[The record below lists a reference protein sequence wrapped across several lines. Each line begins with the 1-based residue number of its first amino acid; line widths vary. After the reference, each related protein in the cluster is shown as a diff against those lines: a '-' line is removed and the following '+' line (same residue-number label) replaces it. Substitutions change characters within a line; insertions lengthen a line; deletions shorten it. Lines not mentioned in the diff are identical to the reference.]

1 MPIYVDVPELGVVE
15 FPDGMKEG
23 EITSVLNKQV
33 TEVKNTKSY
42 VDRITQGQQIKP
54 TPDGTIPK
62 DQTKQLESSMG
73 TGNRDLAEDLARAG
87 RRGIARPLVGAV
99 KTLNDDFGANLKGT
113 EANLEKW
120 IGDQGPMS
128 DWTRAVGGG
137 VGQLPY
143 FAAGPVGYLTAAFGG
158 GADTRANVKR
168 QGGTELAASGV
179 AGLDVLSTLLAGK
192 FLNSQKP
199 LTSAIQNVG
208 QEYGTSRAQ
217 QYVLDNSM
225 TPELAEQFAPTA
237 AQLAVAGAMG
247 AGMPAIKRQLAQAD
261 VVRGV
266 NKTDTRP
273 SVIQD
278 AQRQVEQTLNTREG
292 LTPEG
297 DGILLKEPVLNK
309 GQEAIAKKLTL
320 GEKVK
325 DATLE
330 IDAQRINAPQY
341 GSEKP
346 RLGQD
351 QEAHGKAQDAL
362 IDKEKLVQWL
372 ETLPPEQAKKYL
384 GMTPEEL
391 AAERE
396 NYKPPYQ
403 GDPTKSALLQDPT
416 APKPEET
423 PPQTAALFKPKPDDV
438 SEATAPKGWEK
449 VDNLPEDFF
458 NGVIERN
465 RKGLSGPTVFD
476 AIDYAVQHSPVKR
489 FADILTRSRGVL
501 ENMEKQGIKINYV
514 IANDPNTS
522 AGGWVNPRKP
532 GKELTIALNKA
543 TQGDANF
550 EIFTHEIIHAV
561 AIPLSQRVEWAK
573 QNRDFKFL
581 QENKM
586 LVQAHNDLKA
596 IYAAFRDDTD
606 GPVFHNSEGKAT
618 TPHIKN
624 MQEFIAYGM
633 TNYRVVNWLKS
644 KTINGTNGLM
654 AFVKAVGKMIGIGE
668 NDINA
673 HSELWHI
680 FDRMTLAGKD
690 ADFTYNGKN
699 KTHQI
704 SVLEGVYEAQQQS
717 IKRQASTLA
726 QQPSGPVTTRI
737 PGLEEAAGVRF
748 ENVHQLMKAATD
760 IKLSELGT
768 LFRPGFRYEA
778 WKTKHPIIQLA
789 QSEVTYAKARAN
801 EFLRKHVTG
810 DKGQAP
816 TFGQIGAK
824 LSVKELAEINE
835 VYKIGSRNKV
845 RIDPNAIKAFSPDQR
860 AYLEGVYKAM
870 DARWENANKQLK
882 AAGLPGIPYRQGYYP
897 GILEAD
903 FASVGVD
910 KDGMVVAIAGDNTKW
925 SYNKAK
931 DWLKS
936 QPGVAEVV
944 EIKNAKQSN
953 NFRQNDV
960 LTGLLKLMKILPDT
974 DPSLP
979 KIKAL
984 KEQVELMTNDQLFGM
999 HLHRLPKKGIQGF
1012 NGDRP
1017 WLSQEQN
1024 AREFH
1029 KGLINFFSKAA
1040 TADEL
1045 HVPLKKLNEVFGAY
1059 EKEQPNAINAT
1070 RRWLGQVAGTVGNS
1084 NVSEIGRGLNMALY
1098 GIMSTFGVGPSK
1110 VRGALGMT
1118 ADLTTQHVLGWFNAQ
1133 FVGANFIQILQG
1145 GGPFA
1150 AWASDRLGM
1159 NPVSAG
1165 KAWTEGMTK
1174 GAILMG
1180 EYVAPGGKV
1189 KVPMDTFNR
1198 TAFDYARKMG
1208 ILQFSE
1214 IERLHSESQNKYKQM
1229 YDSAAEFSMKM
1240 GEVGTRPLVFMAM
1253 ANLIKQSKI
1262 GGQFPDDIVLEHAY
1276 NITQRAMTD
1285 YSPEQRPLIY
1295 SELGLAGQMLGKFGT
1310 YKHNFVGQ
1318 EITLGKEALKGDPTP
1333 FLMMN
1338 GLLFA
1343 LAGTLGM
1350 PFMEDALK
1358 ALEAATG
1365 ENYKEKLLKNMNLAG
1380 AYGILSDALGIQVS
1394 PKFSAGNI
1402 VPDGPLDSIPTISII
1417 TKAMQ
1422 AVIDGGGKAIDGTFS
1437 SQDAKNIGRALTP
1450 TSMQREFDRQF
1461 NRGPNNELIGKEGDD
1476 RDYLTEKEWDA
1487 RKFFGWQGNT
1497 LDEAARNAVDR
1508 ESFSTNRKNE
1518 ERIKGAEDSIAR
1530 LMNLGELSQKA
1541 YERQL
1546 EKYIKAG
1553 GDPNTLASSIE
1564 NKVSILKQPMWYRRM
1579 KKTADGPAP
1588 TIGNQRILDNPYREI
1603 K

>member
-1 MPIYVDVPELGVVE
+1 MPIYVEVPELGVVE

-23 EITSVLNKQV
+23 EITSVLSKQV

-42 VDRITQGQQIKP
+42 VDRITQGQQFTP

-62 DQTKQLESSMG
+62 DQTKQLESSLG
-73 TGNRDLAEDLARAG
+73 VGKRDLATDLGAAG
-87 RRGIARPLVGAV
+87 RRGVARPILGSL
-99 KTLNDDFGANLKGT
+99 KTLNDDFGANLNGT
-113 EANLEKW
+113 ETNLEKW

-199 LTSAIQNVG
+199 LTSAVQNIG
-208 QEYGTSRAQ
+208 QEYGTSKAQ
-217 QYVLDNSM
+217 EYVLNNSM

-237 AQLAVAGAMG
+237 PQLAVAGAMG
-247 AGMPAIKRQLAQAD
+247 AGMPAIKRQLAQVDAT
-261 VVRGV
+261 RGV

-278 AQRQVEQTLNTREG
+278 AQRQVERTLNTREG

-297 DGILLKEPVLNK
+297 DGIVLKEPVLNK
-309 GQEAIAKKLTL
+309 GQQAIAKKLAL
-320 GEKVK
+320 GEEVK

-351 QEAHGKAQDAL
+351 QEAHGKAQDAR
-362 IDKEKLVQWL
+362 IDQEKLVLWL

-396 NYKPPYQ
+396 NYKPPYE
-403 GDPTKSALLQDPT
+403 GDPTKAALLQDPT
-416 APKPEET
+416 APKVEPDDVGGQT
-423 PPQTAALFKPKPDDV
+423 PALFKPKPDDV
-438 SEATAPKGWEK
+438 SEAAPKGWESI
-449 VDNLPEDFF
+449 EA
-458 NGVIERN
+458 GMEAVIARN
-465 RKGLSGPTVFD
+465 RKGLSGPTVFH
-476 AIDYAVQHSPVKR
+476 AIDYAINNSGSKR
-489 FADILTRSRGVL
+489 FVDILSRARGVL
-501 ENMEKQGIKINYV
+501 ENMQKQGIKINYV
-514 IANDPNTS
+514 IANDPNVS

-543 TQGDANF
+543 TMGDANF
-550 EIFTHEIIHAV
+550 EIFTHEVIHAV

-596 IYAAFRDDTD
+596 IFQAFKNNTD
-606 GPVFHNSEGKAT
+606 GPTFHNNKGEVT

-633 TNYRVVNWLKS
+633 TNSRVVNWLKS
-644 KTINGTNGLM
+644 QTIKGTNGLM

-704 SVLEGVYEAQQQS
+704 SVLEGVYEAQKLS
-717 IKRQASTLA
+717 AGRQAEELA
-726 QQPSGPVTTRI
+726 KQPEGPVTTRI
-737 PGLEEAAGVRF
+737 PGLEEASGVRF
-748 ENVHQLMKAATD
+748 SNIHTLMKGAVD
-760 IKLSELGT
+760 IVSNEFRT
-768 LFRPGFRYEA
+768 LMRPGFRYEA
-778 WKTKHPIIQLA
+778 WKTKHPIVQLA
-789 QSEVTYAKARAN
+789 QSEVTQAKARAN
-801 EFLRKHVTG
+801 QFLRKHVTG
-810 DKGQAP
+810 DQGQEP

-824 LSVKELAEINE
+824 LSKQEIIEANE
-835 VYKIGSRNKV
+835 IYKIGARNKV
-845 RIDPNAIKAFSPDQR
+845 RIDTDQIKDLNTNQR
-860 AYLEGVYKAM
+860 KYLDGIYKAL
-870 DARWENANKQLK
+870 DARWENANRLLK
-882 AAGLPGIPYRQGYYP
+882 EAGLPGIPYRQGYYP
-897 GILEAD
+897 GILDAD

-910 KDGMVVAIAGDNTKW
+910 KDGMVVAIGGDNTKW
-925 SYNKAK
+925 AYTKAK
-931 DWLKS
+931 KWLKS
-936 QPGVAEVV
+936 QPGVVEVV

-960 LTGLLKLMKILPDT
+960 LTGLLKLMKIMPED
-974 DPSLP
+974 DASIP

-984 KEQVELMTNDQLFGM
+984 KEQIELMTNDQLFGM

-1012 NGDRP
+1012 TGDRP
-1017 WLSQEQN
+1017 WLSPEQN

-1029 KGLINFFSKAA
+1029 RGLINFFSKAA
-1040 TADEL
+1040 VSDEL
-1045 HVPLKKLNEVFGAY
+1045 HVPLKKLGEVMDTY
-1059 EKEQPNAINAT
+1059 EKDHPNANAAV

-1084 NVSEIGRGLNMALY
+1084 TVSEIGRGINMALY
-1098 GIMSTFGVGPSK
+1098 GLATGLGLGPSK
-1110 VRGALGMT
+1110 VRGGLGMG
-1118 ADLTTQHVLGWFNAQ
+1118 ADIATQHVLGWFNGQ
-1133 FVGANFIQILQG
+1133 FLGTQFLQIGQG
-1145 GGPFA
+1145 GAPFA
-1150 AWASDRLGM
+1150 QWAADRLGM
-1159 NPVSAG
+1159 DSMSMA
-1165 KAWTEGMTK
+1165 KSWTYGMTK
-1174 GAILMG
+1174 GALLLG
-1180 EYVAPGGKV
+1180 EYVAPGQKV
-1189 KVPMDTFNR
+1189 KVPIDPFNR
-1198 TAFDYARKMG
+1198 TAFNYARKMG

-1214 IERLHSESQNKYKQM
+1214 IERLHAESQNKYKQA
-1229 YDSAAEFSMKM
+1229 YDNAAEWTMKV

-1253 ANLIKQSKI
+1253 ANIIKDSKI
-1262 GGQFPDDIVLEHAY
+1262 GSQFPDDVVLEHAY
-1276 NITQRAMTD
+1276 NITQFAMAD

-1295 SELGLAGQMLGKFGT
+1295 SELGLAGQLLGKFGT

-1318 EITLGKEALKGDPTP
+1318 EMVMGKEALKSTPMP
-1333 FLMMN
+1333 FLTMN
-1338 GLLFA
+1338 GMLFA

-1350 PFMEDALK
+1350 PFMEDILGW
-1358 ALEAATG
+1358 LEKITG
-1365 ENYKEKLLKNMNLAG
+1365 ENYKEKMLKNMNVVG
-1380 AYGILSDALGIQVS
+1380 AYGILSDALGIQVA

-1402 VPDGPLDSIPTISII
+1402 VPDGVLDTVPTISIL
-1417 TKAMQ
+1417 TRAMQ
-1422 AVIDGGGKAIDGTFS
+1422 TVIDGAVKGAEGTFTT
-1437 SQDAKNIGRALTP
+1437 QDAKNIGRAVLP
-1450 TSMQREFDRQF
+1450 TSMQKEFDRQF
-1461 NRGPNNELIGKEGDD
+1461 NRGPENELIGKEGDTKD
-1476 RDYLTEKEWDA
+1476 VLTNEEWDA
-1487 RKFFGWQGNT
+1487 RKFFGWQGT
-1497 LDEAARNAVDR
+1497 TIGEAARNAVDR
-1508 ESFSTNRKNE
+1508 ESFSTNKKND
-1518 ERIKGAEDSIAR
+1518 ERMKGVVDSVAR
-1530 LMNLGELSQKA
+1530 MMNLGELSQKA
-1541 YERQL
+1541 FERQL
-1546 EKYIKAG
+1546 KKYTDAG
-1553 GDPNTLASSIE
+1553 GDPNTLVNAIE
-1564 NKVSILKQPMWYRRM
+1564 SKVSVLKQPMWYRRM
-1579 KKTADGPAP
+1579 KKTEDGPAA
-1588 TIGNQRILDNPYREI
+1588 TIGNQRILDNPYREF